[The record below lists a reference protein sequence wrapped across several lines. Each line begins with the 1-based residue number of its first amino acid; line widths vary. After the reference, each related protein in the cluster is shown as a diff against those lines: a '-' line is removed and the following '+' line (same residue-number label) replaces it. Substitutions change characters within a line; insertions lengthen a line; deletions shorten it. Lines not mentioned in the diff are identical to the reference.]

1 MKGMVGQLWNKIF
14 MEIFRS
20 MLHGILPFSPVSLTD
35 LCSFW
40 NGLKGL
46 FTLHKSKDKVILTIK
61 TDDHDVSSSRKDM
74 DLHGRPQ
81 VAQRQ
86 MD

>member
-1 MKGMVGQLWNKIF
+1 MKGMVGQWWNKIF
-14 MEIFRS
+14 REIFRS
-20 MLHGILPFSPVSLTD
+20 MLHGILPFSPVSLTE

-46 FTLHKSKDKVILTIK
+46 FTLHKSTDKVILTIK

-74 DLHGRPQ
+74 DSHGRPQ

>member
-1 MKGMVGQLWNKIF
+1 
-14 MEIFRS
+14 
-20 MLHGILPFSPVSLTD
+20 MLHGILPFSPVSLTE

-46 FTLHKSKDKVILTIK
+46 FTLHKSTDKVILTIK
-61 TDDHDVSSSRKDM
+61 TDDVSSSRKDM
-74 DLHGRPQ
+74 DPHGRPR
-81 VAQRQ
+81 VAQGQ